1 MGNNQIF
8 LFGIKIKKCAPLSTL
23 WNCFWGKP
31 DQSGTT
37 LTRSSVAI
45 QFPTNTMCTKMTNV
59 IKVIYR
65 IYYKKSRSVCTFAT
79 NSIPFLLTGHL

>member
-8 LFGIKIKKCAPLSTL
+8 LFGIKIKKCIKKCAPLSTL

-45 QFPTNTMCTKMTNV
+45 
-59 IKVIYR
+59 
-65 IYYKKSRSVCTFAT
+65 
-79 NSIPFLLTGHL
+79 